1 MLFRNYAA
9 LAITTLLTTAMLS
22 ACGDPAS
29 DQSVEEGS
37 AVTADQTE
45 QNQMEGTDALAT
57 DGRIVVSSLP
67 KENEPNACILP
78 ITIRNGTEIETTV
91 SMMDFSVSGSGQDD
105 GGNMFAQT
113 VAPGE
118 TNTARLV
125 FPTRQCEELSVI
137 TAPNLTCNTGGEDC
151 AAAVEFEAVDGL
163 IIQRGE

>member
-1 MLFRNYAA
+1 MLFKNYAA
-9 LAITTLLTTAMLS
+9 LAIVTLFTTAMLS
-22 ACGDPAS
+22 ACGDSAS

-37 AVTADQTE
+37 AVTADQT
-45 QNQMEGTDALAT
+45 QMEEANTLAT

-78 ITIRNGTEIETTV
+78 ITIRNGTDVETTV

-137 TAPNLTCNTGGEDC
+137 TAPNLTCNTDGEDC